1 MSLPSTRISVC
12 RNVNTL
18 RVQNMSSMAR
28 VTQPPVIFVEKS
40 SQRRSNFL
48 LGPNKNFPFHGDVA
62 IANSFG
68 AQQLGIETN
77 EVEVT
82 IKPEPQTSLPFKTL
96 SIEQLL
102 NLSSNVKKAADY
114 EPTPFVDKLRSDCNI
129 ELKAVEC
136 PRLLKKEL
144 KYLFVDMDLNDKNI
158 TVLNLTQK
166 TDSDMCAWS
175 PDMEVERMK
184 LTASF
189 IDSATAIC
197 KALKEFDYWADFID
211 PSSGRPYLG
220 KFTNACLFETDDRY
234 RQLGFQIEDL
244 GCCKVVKHMT
254 WGTHAFV
261 GTIFTDA
268 PLDCEFIKSIMKNI
282 NDAH

>member
-1 MSLPSTRISVC
+1 
-12 RNVNTL
+12 
-18 RVQNMSSMAR
+18 MSSMAR

-62 IANSFG
+62 IASSFG

-197 KALKEFDYWADFID
+197 QALKEFDYWADFID

-244 GCCKVVKHMT
+244 GCCKVIKHMI